1 MVFSKIIISYS
12 NFYKI
17 IQIPFLFQQIKIAVG
32 EEVVLRGQRN
42 KRESPVDTDEDDGG
56 EDMEDEIIEANEE
69 EKEEERY
76 NASLVSSNQI
86 RFFGAL

>member
-1 MVFSKIIISYS
+1 
-12 NFYKI
+12 
-17 IQIPFLFQQIKIAVG
+17 
-32 EEVVLRGQRN
+32 
-42 KRESPVDTDEDDGG
+42 
-56 EDMEDEIIEANEE
+56 MEDEIIEANEE